1 MDKGDQRGISR
12 LDFRDGSD
20 SLSSGRPDG
29 GRART
34 AGEQGPMTADYVDMV
49 RNLTMFSKVP
59 AEKVATLLKGA
70 LPRAYPKG
78 HVLFQ
83 QGDPAD
89 SFFVVLSG
97 WVKLFRQTPQGDE
110 AVVHI
115 VSRGEAFAEAAMFLG
130 GRYPASAQIA
140 EDAELVRIA
149 AGPFRDWVQAE
160 PEMALGMLA
169 ALSARLHHMVNET
182 EQLQTRSAT
191 ERVADFI
198 LKRCPVR
205 NGSAVIAL
213 PYDKSLLAARL
224 AMKPESLSRVLAKL
238 RKLGVRSEQHRVI
251 VADVARLAQF
261 CAGEGGAEAAALR

>member
-1 MDKGDQRGISR
+1 MDKSLISP
-12 LDFRDGSD
+12 LDFRAAPDKLLPRRPD
-20 SLSSGRPDG
+20 RGRP
-29 GRART
+29 RS
-34 AGEQGPMTADYVDMV
+34 AGEQDPMVVDHIDVV
-49 RNLTMFSKVP
+49 RNLTIFSKVP
-59 AEKVATLLKGA
+59 AEKVAALLKGTA
-70 LPRAYPKG
+70 PRAYAKG
-78 HVLFQ
+78 HMLFQ

-89 SFFVVLSG
+89 SFFIVLSG

-140 EDAELVRIA
+140 EDAELIRIA
-149 AGPFRDWVQAE
+149 TGPFRTWVQSE
-160 PEMALGMLA
+160 PEISYGMLA

-205 NGSAVIAL
+205 TGSAVIAL

-251 VADVARLAQF
+251 VGDVDRLARF
-261 CAGEGGAEAAALR
+261 CSGEGGAEAAALR

>member
-1 MDKGDQRGISR
+1 MAKAGISP
-12 LDFRDGSD
+12 LDFRDESD
-20 SLSSGRPDG
+20 SLSPARPDR
-29 GRART
+29 GRARN
-34 AGEQGPMTADYVDMV
+34 AGEWERMDVDCVEIV
-49 RNLTMFSKVP
+49 RSLTIFSKVP
-59 AEKVATLLKGA
+59 PEKVAALLRGA
-70 LPRAYPKG
+70 APRAYAKG
-78 HVLFQ
+78 HMLFQ
-83 QGDPAD
+83 QGDSAD
-89 SFFVVLSG
+89 GFFVVLSG

-140 EDAELVRIA
+140 EDAELIRIA
-149 AGPFRDWVQAE
+149 MGPFRSWVQSE
-160 PEMALGMLA
+160 PEIAFGMLA